1 MSEWM
6 WRRRLIK
13 REREREQER
22 ERAKERESL
31 WVVSKRNRERE
42 RDCANSSSGE
52 KALWIFDDE
61 EINSWEKRESTMVK
75 DRFEELCLCVF
86 ILFYFNLVRE
96 GDTVS
101 LDIYEGWGK
110 R

>member
-13 REREREQER
+13 RERERERER
-22 ERAKERESL
+22 EQKRESL
-31 WVVSKRNRERE
+31 WVVSKRNRERERE

-101 LDIYEGWGK
+101 LDKYEGWGK